1 MPRSGITS
9 GNRGWIDARYH
20 ARGAIRAWNYTYAK
34 VLDGVETRGYHG
46 SFCMCMHAAAFS
58 RSCKK
63 YRTTTDYPAV
73 FLRAREIAPE
83 EIPPFWEDLPTRETS
98 GNDCRKQD
106 ASAELECRS
115 EPIAV
120 IE

>member
-63 YRTTTDYPAV
+63 YRTTTRTIRRY
-73 FLRAREIAPE
+73 FFGRAKSR
-83 EIPPFWEDLPTRETS
+83 FWEDLPTGETS

-106 ASAELECRS
+106 ASAELECRN
-115 EPIAV
+115 ELIVV